1 MILTVYINP
10 ILPKILKNI
19 KIKSK
24 LKAAI
29 ESIETDKSPNIT
41 VGEVVYILEN
51 AEQFEDI
58 LGWDIFSEYISK
70 MNKSFKSFKQ

>member
-1 MILTVYINP
+1 LILTVYINP